1 MRRREFISL
10 LGSNAAIPLGARAQG
25 ERKRRVGV
33 SMAIDNAEQRESQT
47 VFLQLLQ
54 QSGWIDGRNVR
65 IETRWAGGSAAEIR
79 KHANDLVALAPDV
92 IFVGGSITAV
102 FIAGNAAV
110 KLCCECDRRAG
121 LLGAASNIKRN

>member
-1 MRRREFISL
+1 
-10 LGSNAAIPLGARAQG
+10 
-25 ERKRRVGV
+25 
-33 SMAIDNAEQRESQT
+33 MAIDNAEQRESQA
-47 VFLQLLQ
+47 VFLQVLQ

-121 LLGAASNIKRN
+121 LLGAASKIKRN